1 MSEYRQYENADSL
14 EKGLDEMQKQMKDN
28 PSNIDLAMDIDEM
41 KQRINYAWQD
51 NEDFNEDCELDLTEQ
66 DRGAAR

>member
-14 EKGLDEMQKQMKDN
+14 EKRLDDMQKRLKDD

-41 KQRINYAWQD
+41 KQRINCAWQD
-51 NEDFNEDCELDLTEQ
+51 NEDLNEDSELDCTGQ
-66 DRGAAR
+66 SRGAAR

>member
-14 EKGLDEMQKQMKDN
+14 EKRLDEMQKRFKDD
-28 PSNIDLAMDIDEM
+28 PSNVDLAMDIDEL

-51 NEDFNEDCELDLTEQ
+51 NEDLNEDSELDCTGQ
-66 DRGAAR
+66 SRGAAR

>member
-1 MSEYRQYENADSL
+1 MYRQYENADSL
-14 EKGLDEMQKQMKDN
+14 EKRLDEMQKRLKDD
-28 PSNIDLAMDIDEM
+28 PSNVDLAMDIDEM

>member
-1 MSEYRQYENADSL
+1 MEYRQYENADSL
-14 EKGLDEMQKQMKDN
+14 EKRLNEMQKRLKDD
-28 PSNIDLAMDIDEM
+28 PSNVDLAMDIDEM

>member
-14 EKGLDEMQKQMKDN
+14 EKRLDEMQKRFKDD
-28 PSNIDLAMDIDEM
+28 PSNVDLAMNIDEL

-51 NEDFNEDCELDLTEQ
+51 NEDFNEDCELDLTGQ

>member
-1 MSEYRQYENADSL
+1 MSEYRQYENANSL
-14 EKGLDEMQKQMKDN
+14 EKRLDEMQKRFKDD
-28 PSNIDLAMDIDEM
+28 PSNVDLAMDIDEL

-66 DRGAAR
+66 SKCAGR

>member
-1 MSEYRQYENADSL
+1 
-14 EKGLDEMQKQMKDN
+14 MQKRLKDD
-28 PSNIDLAMDIDEM
+28 PSNVDLAMDIDEM

>member
-14 EKGLDEMQKQMKDN
+14 EKRLDEMQKRFKDD
-28 PSNIDLAMDIDEM
+28 PSNVDLAMDIDEL

-51 NEDFNEDCELDLTEQ
+51 NEDLNENSELDCTGQ
-66 DRGAAR
+66 SRGAAR